1 MPKYTKM
8 EEDYIMELE
17 EFYAPHFSNI
27 DELRNFIQQI
37 YCLDSNT
44 NKEKQM
50 FFQVQCFVTL
60 VTDINK
66 IRPARDGLRILF
78 FKCCLESLAKLSNSK
93 KNNFYELFVTMFSD
107 EGKSYILSNFSL
119 TSIECKEDAMN
130 NMDYLELTMEDI
142 LSIIKCVRDKVV
154 HDGVYWDLQMFAHDN
169 DSIWLSSIETKEQ
182 VLSKNTYDKKGNKLL
197 KYYFN
202 TQLQY
207 EKFKFYFVEA
217 CLNYINYYMKNKS

>member
-27 DELRNFIQQI
+27 DELRKFIQQI

-50 FFQVQCFVTL
+50 FFQVQRFVTL
-60 VTDINK
+60 VTDIDK
-66 IRPARDGLRILF
+66 ICPARDGLRILF
-78 FKCCLESLAKLSNSK
+78 FKCCLESLTKLSNSE
-93 KNNFYELFVTMFSD
+93 KNNFYELFATMFSD
-107 EGKSYILSNFSL
+107 EGKRYILSNFL
-119 TSIECKEDAMN
+119 LISIECEENAMN
-130 NMDYLELTMEDI
+130 DIDYLELTMEDI
-142 LSIIKCVRDKVV
+142 LAIIKCVRDKVV
-154 HDGVYWDLQMFAHDN
+154 HDGVYWDLQMFARDN

-182 VLSKNTYDKKGNKLL
+182 VLSKNTYDKKGNMLL